1 MATATQNHTQDAGSY
16 GGSSFKPFVLDV
28 DTIEPDAYPGEYE
41 ARVDRVKSQMSS
53 TGKPMLIVEW
63 KILGT
68 NDESEDCQKSIG
80 GSVAD
85 FIVFA
90 AGRDGNPGKVK
101 LRTLRDKMGLDPDV
115 IPTTLSG
122 LEDLKE
128 LGQALKGQTLSIW
141 VSSKTDA
148 DGNVRTNVHY
158 TAPRTAGGMG
168 PMDNG
173 DEEEARPAA
182 RKPTAKKPAAPAR
195 RGR

>member
-1 MATATQNHTQDAGSY
+1 MATATQNHQNDAGSY
-16 GGSSFKPFVLDV
+16 GGSSFKPIPLDV
-28 DTIEPDAYPGEYE
+28 DTIEPDAYPGGYE

-68 NDESEDCQKSIG
+68 DDESEDCQKSIG

-101 LRTLRDKMGLDPDV
+101 LRTLRDKLGLDPDV
-115 IPTTLSG
+115 IPTTLNS

-128 LGQALKGQTLSIW
+128 LGQALKGQTMPIW
-141 VSSKTDA
+141 VSAKTDA

-168 PMDNG
+168 AMDNG
-173 DEEEARPAA
+173 DEEEAHTTA
-182 RKPTAKKPAAPAR
+182 RRTATAKPKGKPAR
-195 RGR
+195 R